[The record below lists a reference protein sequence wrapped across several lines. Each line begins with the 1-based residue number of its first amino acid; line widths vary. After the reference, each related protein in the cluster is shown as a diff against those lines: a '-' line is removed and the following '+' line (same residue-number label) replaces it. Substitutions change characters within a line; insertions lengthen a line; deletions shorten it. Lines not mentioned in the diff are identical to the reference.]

1 MDISFEDNQVL
12 IKAPKCLIVLTK
24 AEFVEALKRGKA
36 YRRAQQRSA
45 RVAPIDEHTRG
56 DGGTRKGGEV
66 DAPIPGGIGAAGPLG
81 GARLGTGGAG
91 VECRDAV
98 TVGSSP
104 VSPTTNFCLTGDVQT
119 SAQIQVVR
127 GSIYY
132 SLHSA
137 SFTPTAT
144 NSFRL
149 SETPVQTVY
158 VPDASLLR
166 MVRQG
171 NVDALVVIGCITG
184 R

>member
-1 MDISFEDNQVL
+1 MRQFLAALGLLVLLAGPGWAQV
-12 IKAPKCLIVLTK
+12 
-24 AEFVEALKRGKA
+24 
-36 YRRAQQRSA
+36 A
-45 RVAPIDEHTRG
+45 RVWN
-56 DGGTRKGGEV
+56 
-66 DAPIPGGIGAAGPLG
+66 
-81 GARLGTGGAG
+81 
-91 VECRDAV
+91 VETV

-104 VSPTTNFCLTGDVQT
+104 VSPTTNLCLTGDVQT
-119 SAQIQVVR
+119 SVQIQVVR